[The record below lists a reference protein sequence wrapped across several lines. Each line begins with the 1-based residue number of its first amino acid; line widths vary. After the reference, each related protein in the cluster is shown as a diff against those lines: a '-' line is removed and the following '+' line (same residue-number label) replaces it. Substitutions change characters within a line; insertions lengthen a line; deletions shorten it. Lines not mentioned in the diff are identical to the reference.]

1 LRDFYHL
8 ETVNKMIRH
17 LTIKETAAHF
27 VTVNYDD
34 VTTTYWV
41 HQIHKNATETT
52 RTDWPTVSNCY
63 LDNDPHTY
71 STSFSLATEAKAFF
85 DLLVAQAG
93 A

>member
-1 LRDFYHL
+1 
-8 ETVNKMIRH
+8 
-17 LTIKETAAHF
+17 
-27 VTVNYDD
+27 

-41 HQIHKNATETT
+41 HQTHKNATETT
-52 RTDWPTVSNCY
+52 REN
-63 LDNDPHTY
+63 TY

>member
-27 VTVNYDD
+27 VAVNYDD

-41 HQIHKNATETT
+41 HQTHKNATETT
-52 RTDWPTVSNCY
+52 REN
-63 LDNDPHTY
+63 TY